1 MTMLELNKW
10 QRSVLIDQGAGCRE
24 RGGRRDRVRSAP
36 ERSSVF
42 LERGGVGFGRLA
54 AVLRRRDLVGEKGA
68 PMIGYYILTGGI
80 ALFAVTIALLDFLG
94 ERQRRR
100 REEKH

>member
-1 MTMLELNKW
+1 
-10 QRSVLIDQGAGCRE
+10 
-24 RGGRRDRVRSAP
+24 
-36 ERSSVF
+36 
-42 LERGGVGFGRLA
+42 
-54 AVLRRRDLVGEKGA
+54 
-68 PMIGYYILTGGI
+68 MIGYYILTGGI